1 MAAAETRNGRGLRW
15 ALIGSAVLNLLLLG
29 FFIGGWIAHERHPP
43 RPVVGDVSLG
53 AFTGALS
60 PEDRDALRKAAQ
72 ARGSEFRD
80 MRRQAR
86 SDMTALIAAIDAE
99 PWDRAQVAE
108 LLERH
113 KARTVQR
120 VDIGEQL
127 ILDRLDAMSAESRHS
142 FAERLRE
149 GAARFDK
156 RKKDREDTPKP
167 KP

>member
-1 MAAAETRNGRGLRW
+1 MAIAETRNGRGLRW
-15 ALIGSAVLNLLLLG
+15 ALIASAVLNLLLLG
-29 FFIGGWIAHERHPP
+29 FFIGGWLGHERHPP

-86 SDMTALIAAIDAE
+86 SDMAALISAIDAE
-99 PWDRAQVAE
+99 PWDRDQVAK

-120 VDIGEQL
+120 VDIGERL
-127 ILDRLDAMSAESRHS
+127 ILDRLEAMSPAARHS

-149 GAARFDK
+149 GAARFD
-156 RKKDREDTPKP
+156 RHKKDRDRDRQDKP
-167 KP
+167 

>member
-1 MAAAETRNGRGLRW
+1 MAATETRNGRGLRW
-15 ALIGSAVLNLLLLG
+15 ALIGSVVLNLLLLG
-29 FFIGGWIAHERHPP
+29 FFIGGWLGHERHPP

-86 SDMTALIAAIDAE
+86 SDMTALIAAIDAK

-156 RKKDREDTPKP
+156 RKKDREDAPKP